1 MEATFWHKKWETNEI
16 GFHEKEYNPGLT
28 RHFGGLN
35 LPSGSR
41 VFVPLCGKTRDIHW
55 LLKEGFKVVGAEL
68 SELAVK
74 QLFEELQTQ
83 PAVEDTADGK
93 IYTAPGIQV
102 FTGDIFQLTGNSIG
116 RIDGIYDR
124 AALVALP
131 DPMRKKYT
139 EHLRTITDTAP
150 QLVIT
155 FTYDQAHMDGPPFS
169 VPAAEIETFYAPF
182 YQLKQVQDSEVKGGL
197 KGQCEAR
204 NNVWQLTKKD

>member
-1 MEATFWHKKWETNEI
+1 MEATFWHNKWETNEI
-16 GFHEKEYNPGLT
+16 GFHEKDYNPGLT
-28 RHFGGLN
+28 RHFGGLG

-55 LLKEGFKVVGAEL
+55 LLNEGFKVVGAEL

-74 QLFEELQTQ
+74 QLFEELKKQ
-83 PAVEDTADGK
+83 PAVEDTATGK

-131 DPMRKKYT
+131 YAMRTGYA
-139 EHLRTITDTAP
+139 ELLRTITDTVP

-155 FTYDQAHMDGPPFS
+155 FTYDQNQMDGPPFS
-169 VPAAEIETFYAPF
+169 VPAAEIEVLYAPF
-182 YQLKQVQDSEVKGGL
+182 YQLDQVQDSEVKGGL
-197 KGQCEAR
+197 KGQCEAKV
-204 NNVWQLTKKD
+204 NVWRLTPKA